1 MPSSCLGHHTKL
13 VFEVGCVRV
22 HETKCSVTY
31 FSHQG
36 SGRNVHEL
44 CEWYNSDTIAPRVGS
59 KVSADSQ
66 HKNPNVSGNVNPNVV
81 QEQGFLGPLKRGLK
95 QCNSRSNRWRSC
107 RQLVLPTP
115 VSETATEGLKC
126 VVCGEWSKSPRPQLQ
141 SEFCLP
147 SLVTKTKPLCIKY
160 VKPIVQHFQSKVLSA
175 TTTFLLSLYLVVR
188 VFSPRPLC
196 RGETASTKYRVCT
209 KPQPIWGIFLS
220 GFAKLCPHLSSHG
233 LVDMFMFCTLL
244 GMFNN

>member
-1 MPSSCLGHHTKL
+1 MFGHVFFSS
-13 VFEVGCVRV
+13 RQW
-22 HETKCSVTY
+22 TKCTRAVRMVQQW
-31 FSHQG
+31 HDCAK
-36 SGRNVHEL
+36 R
-44 CEWYNSDTIAPRVGS
+44 S
-59 KVSADSQ
+59 KVSAHDSQ

-141 SEFCLP
+141 SEFCLQ

-160 VKPIVQHFQSKVLSA
+160 VKPIVQHFRSKVLSA

-209 KPQPIWGIFLS
+209 KPQPIWGISRS

-233 LVDMFMFCTLL
+233 LVDMFMF
-244 GMFNN
+244 